1 LVSALRKPEN
11 AGGKERGSV
20 SKPYTRQFREQA
32 VRLVIEGGYTPN
44 RAARELGIADT
55 TLEHWLK
62 KIGYRRQPL
71 VEAPVSNDPKVL
83 AIEVRQL
90 RKQVKELQM
99 EKEILKKATA
109 YFANQNL
116 RDSSS

>member
-1 LVSALRKPEN
+1 M
-11 AGGKERGSV
+11 

-62 KIGYRRQPL
+62 KSGYRRQPL
-71 VEAPVSNDPKVL
+71 VEAPLSNDPKVL

>member
-1 LVSALRKPEN
+1 M
-11 AGGKERGSV
+11 GKA
-20 SKPYTRQFREQA
+20 YTRQFREQA
-32 VRLVIEGGYTPN
+32 VKLVIEGGYTPN

-62 KIGYRRQPL
+62 KVGYQRQPI
-71 VEAPVSNDPKVL
+71 VEAPISDDPKVL
-83 AIEVRQL
+83 AIQVRQL
-90 RKQVKELQM
+90 RKQVKELEM

-109 YFANQNL
+109 YFANHHL